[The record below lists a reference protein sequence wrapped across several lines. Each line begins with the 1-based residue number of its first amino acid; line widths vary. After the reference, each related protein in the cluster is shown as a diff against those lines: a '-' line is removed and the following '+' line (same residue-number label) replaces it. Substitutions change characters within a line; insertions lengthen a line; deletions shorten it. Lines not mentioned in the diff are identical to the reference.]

1 MCTIVFFLLVIFA
14 SGLQAGESHFSTAGF
29 YELAGSGREVYNMN
43 VGWRFHKG
51 SCPDA
56 WQRDFDDS
64 LWDIVSIP
72 HGIELL
78 PEEASGN
85 INYQGEAWYRKTF
98 SVPDNLKNKI
108 VYLHFEGIMGKS
120 RIWLNGKLLRK
131 HYNGYLPAIV
141 DVTEGLNF
149 ETTNTLA
156 ICADNSDD
164 PSFLPGKPQQ
174 ALDFTYFG
182 GIYRDCFLIA
192 HNQVHITDANYE
204 DEIAGGGVFIHYP
217 FVSEDKAEIGV
228 KIHLH
233 NESSGLFKGKL
244 MLTLRDISGKEI
256 SRGVKNLSLR
266 KDRANYY
273 DVNLYVEC
281 PELWTPDSPILHQL
295 EIKLVDGNGI
305 LIDGMLQ
312 KVGIRKIEYRGRDGL
327 YLNNKPYRDKLIGVN
342 RHQDFAI
349 IGNALPNS
357 LHWRDAKKLRDA
369 GIRVVRC
376 IHYPH
381 DPAFLDACDEFGI
394 LTILAVAG
402 WQFWNDEP
410 VFSKRAYSDIRGLVR
425 RDRNHPS
432 TFMWEPVL
440 NETHFPKEYAHN
452 AKKTV
457 DEEYPYEQALSAC
470 DPGSPG
476 SDYFPVIYTHPTSV
490 SGGKKSV
497 YNAGTLK
504 EEIMYFTREFGDNV
518 DDWNSHNSNSRV
530 HRSWGESPMLQQAVH
545 YASPT
550 YPYTCLETLYASQ
563 LAHVGGTLWHAFDH
577 QRGYHPQPF
586 YGGIMDAFRQPK
598 MSYYMLMAQRPFG
611 KSDKLPAESGPMVY
625 VANEMTP
632 FSPEDVT
639 VYSNCE
645 EVHLTVFENGK
656 KYVYQRSTDKCK
668 MPSPIITFKD
678 AFHFM
683 ELKVLARSGKRK
695 EAYILAEGLVNGK
708 IVATNKK
715 YPSWRPVS
723 LRLRVDDDGLPLRAD
738 GSDVVTLI
746 AEIVDE
752 EGTVKRLNNTSVRFT
767 VTGEATLLG
776 DCDIACNPVPAHW
789 GSAPVLIRATTNAGK
804 INIRAEVLGEG
815 VHAIAPC
822 EFEYKSVKP
831 VMRFIYNPVEIRSSA
846 EKKVEIHGTDD
857 LELNSM
863 KEEILRL
870 KRRIS
875 KYELR
880 EVELQQESFGEK
892 K

>member
-1 MCTIVFFLLVIFA
+1 
-14 SGLQAGESHFSTAGF
+14 
-29 YELAGSGREVYNMN
+29 MN
-43 VGWRFHKG
+43 
-51 SCPDA
+51 
-56 WQRDFDDS
+56 
-64 LWDIVSIP
+64 L
-72 HGIELL
+72 
-78 PEEASGN
+78 
-85 INYQGEAWYRKTF
+85 
-98 SVPDNLKNKI
+98 
-108 VYLHFEGIMGKS
+108 
-120 RIWLNGKLLRK
+120 
-131 HYNGYLPAIV
+131 
-141 DVTEGLNF
+141 
-149 ETTNTLA
+149 
-156 ICADNSDD
+156 IC
-164 PSFLPGKPQQ
+164 
-174 ALDFTYFG
+174 
-182 GIYRDCFLIA
+182 
-192 HNQVHITDANYE
+192 
-204 DEIAGGGVFIHYP
+204 
-217 FVSEDKAEIGV
+217 
-228 KIHLH
+228 
-233 NESSGLFKGKL
+233 
-244 MLTLRDISGKEI
+244 
-256 SRGVKNLSLR
+256 
-266 KDRANYY
+266 
-273 DVNLYVEC
+273 
-281 PELWTPDSPILHQL
+281 
-295 EIKLVDGNGI
+295 
-305 LIDGMLQ
+305 
-312 KVGIRKIEYRGRDGL
+312 
-327 YLNNKPYRDKLIGVN
+327 
-342 RHQDFAI
+342 
-349 IGNALPNS
+349 
-357 LHWRDAKKLRDA
+357 
-369 GIRVVRC
+369 
-376 IHYPH
+376 
-381 DPAFLDACDEFGI
+381 
-394 LTILAVAG
+394 
-402 WQFWNDEP
+402 
-410 VFSKRAYSDIRGLVR
+410 
-425 RDRNHPS
+425 
-432 TFMWEPVL
+432 
-440 NETHFPKEYAHN
+440 
-452 AKKTV
+452 
-457 DEEYPYEQALSAC
+457 
-470 DPGSPG
+470 
-476 SDYFPVIYTHPTSV
+476 VIYTHPTSV
-490 SGGKKSV
+490 SAGKKSV

-545 YASPT
+545 YASPA

-598 MSYYMLMAQRPFG
+598 MSYYMFMAQRPFD
-611 KSDKLPAESGPMVY
+611 KLDKLPAESGPMVY

-632 FSPEDVT
+632 FSSEDVT

-645 EVHLTVFENGK
+645 EVRLTVFENGK

-683 ELKVLARSGKRK
+683 ELKALARSGKRK

-708 IVATNKK
+708 IVVTNKK

-723 LRLRVDDDGLPLRAD
+723 LRLRVDDDGLPLHAD

-815 VHAIAPC
+815 VHAIVPC

-831 VMRFIYNPVEIRSSA
+831 VMRFIYNPVEVRNSA
-846 EKKVEIHGTDD
+846 EKKVETRGTDD
-857 LELNSM
+857 LELSSM